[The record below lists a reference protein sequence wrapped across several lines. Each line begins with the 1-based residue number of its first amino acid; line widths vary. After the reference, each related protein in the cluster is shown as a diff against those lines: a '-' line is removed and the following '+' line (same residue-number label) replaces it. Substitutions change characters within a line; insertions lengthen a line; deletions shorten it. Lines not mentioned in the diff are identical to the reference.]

1 MQWIEFIHQYEK
13 LIFYEDVICMGFK
26 WSSQATILITG
37 GEHVGALY
45 HVKGDMDTMLEALMP
60 VRESYTAGTYHIV
73 SSDFISG
80 DCIPT
85 SDYAMSGE
93 EKIKETSTESGKKI
107 SLEEIVVDFVMTIM
121 PEIEYILTKKQLD
134 SIKDSSKKIGAVNV
148 YLDSI
153 GENVDKLSKSL
164 DMQLENLEMI
174 QSRLWFDV
182 FDISLVVSYAWLW
195 CGTRCCSRK
204 TQNPW

>member
-1 MQWIEFIHQYEK
+1 
-13 LIFYEDVICMGFK
+13 
-26 WSSQATILITG
+26 
-37 GEHVGALY
+37 
-45 HVKGDMDTMLEALMP
+45 MDIMLEALMP
-60 VRESYTAGTYHIV
+60 VRESYTGGTYHIV

-134 SIKDSSKKIGAVNV
+134 SIKDSSKKTGAINV

-174 QSRLWFDV
+174 QSRL
-182 FDISLVVSYAWLW
+182 
-195 CGTRCCSRK
+195 
-204 TQNPW
+204 